1 MSCSV
6 HANISGLL
14 LPSCL
19 IFFFLKQADYRWY
32 QVDVFQFIVF
42 LEEWKP
48 LTAGMCKEYMSGW
61 IIYQELYQGTS
72 VS

>member
-1 MSCSV
+1 M
-6 HANISGLL
+6 I
-14 LPSCL
+14 
-19 IFFFLKQADYRWY
+19 ADAIKWF
-32 QVDVFQFIVF
+32 VFQFIVF

-48 LTAGMCKEYMSGW
+48 LTAGMWKEYMSGW